1 MISWLSSNWS
11 GVLSIVT
18 AVLAVGVMIANLL
31 HASNV
36 ASKLQSIE
44 HGINNFVK
52 SLQNKS

>member
-1 MISWLSSNWS
+1 MMSWISSNWS

-44 HGINNFVK
+44 DGINNFVK

>member
-44 HGINNFVK
+44 AGINNFVK